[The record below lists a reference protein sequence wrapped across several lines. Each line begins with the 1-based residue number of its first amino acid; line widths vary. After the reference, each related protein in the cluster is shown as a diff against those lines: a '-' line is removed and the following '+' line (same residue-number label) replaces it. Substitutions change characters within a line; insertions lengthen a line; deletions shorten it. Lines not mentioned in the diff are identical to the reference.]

1 MTKANRLLMVLPS
14 VVRQVDGE
22 LEVEVDFCEDLRLY
36 LESFTYVTLA
46 CPVITELKDS
56 GLRRCRPI
64 RELPWA
70 DRLKVIRLP
79 AAYRPSKY
87 LRVFRSVRSVLRSEI
102 ARSDVLLFAPYTL
115 IGDWPLIA
123 AWEARRLGR
132 TYAIDADVVSEQVA
146 RVSWA
151 RKPAWK
157 RFIKNKFELGLFQLV
172 HRRAL
177 NYSNL
182 GLLRGQDVFDA
193 YSPFCSNPH
202 KVYHMPVS
210 RADYISRPELD
221 KKVQSVAQGGPLRIC
236 YVGRAIEMK
245 GPMDWVRVLHELNR
259 SGVLFEATWFGD
271 GSFLQAMHAEVT
283 SCGLVDHV
291 RFQGFSSDR
300 DKIMAHL
307 RGASLFLFCHKT
319 PESPRCLIEALS
331 SGCPI
336 VGYASAFARDLVE
349 KRGGGEFVAVND
361 WRGLA
366 EVVKRLDAERNL
378 LVKLIH
384 DASASGQL
392 FDRDHAM
399 QQRIDLLLRYAPGT
413 DRGIDRSTTYL

>member
-1 MTKANRLLMVLPS
+1 MTEGNRLLMVLPS
-14 VVRQVDGE
+14 VVRQIDGE
-22 LEVEVDFCEDLRLY
+22 LEIEVDFCEDLRLY
-36 LESFTYVTLA
+36 LENFTSVTLA
-46 CPVITELKDS
+46 CPVITELEDS

-64 RELPWA
+64 RDLVSA

-87 LRVFRSVRSVLRSEI
+87 LRALRSVRGVLRREI
-102 ARSDVLLFAPYTL
+102 AGSNVLLFAPYTL
-115 IGDWPLIA
+115 IGDWPLVA
-123 AWEARRLGR
+123 AQEARRLGR
-132 TYAIDADVVSEQVA
+132 TYAIDADVVYAEVA
-146 RVSWA
+146 RVNWA

-157 RFIKNKFELGLFQLV
+157 RFIKNKFELGLFQLAFT
-172 HRRAL
+172 RAL
-177 NYSNL
+177 KYSNL

-193 YSPFCSNPH
+193 YSLFCSNPH

-210 RADYISRPELD
+210 RADYIPRPELD
-221 KKVQSVAQGGPLRIC
+221 KKVQSVGQGEPLRIC

-245 GPMDWVRVLHELNR
+245 GPMDWVRVLHDLKR
-259 SGVLFEATWFGD
+259 CGVVFEATWLGD
-271 GSFLQAMHAEVT
+271 GSLLQAMRAEVT
-283 SCGLVDHV
+283 SLGLADHV
-291 RFQGFSSDR
+291 RFPGFSSDR
-300 DKIMAHL
+300 DKIMSHL

-349 KRGGGEFVAVND
+349 KLGGGEFVPVSD

-366 EVVKRLDAERNL
+366 EVVKRLDAERKL

-384 DASASGQL
+384 DASASGKL
-392 FDRDHAM
+392 FDRDTAM
-399 QQRIDLLLRYAPGT
+399 QQRIDLLLRHTPPPGT
-413 DRGIDRSTTYL
+413 QFLGT